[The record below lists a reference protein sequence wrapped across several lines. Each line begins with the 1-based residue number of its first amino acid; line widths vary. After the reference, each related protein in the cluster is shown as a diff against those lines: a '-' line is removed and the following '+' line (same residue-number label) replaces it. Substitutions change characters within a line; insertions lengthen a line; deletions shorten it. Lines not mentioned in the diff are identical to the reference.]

1 MATQVNENKLL
12 RENSIKIVGRL
23 TDAHVTLGNRKDN
36 GQGYISVDA
45 TVVSLING
53 VSNEFKVNFYTNQL
67 TKDGKQMGLYYYK
80 FDMNK
85 LNEFLGQ

>member
-53 VSNEFKVNFYTNQL
+53 VSNEFKTFSASGSPNL
-67 TKDGKQMGLYYYK
+67 E
-80 FDMNK
+80 
-85 LNEFLGQ
+85 LNSINLIPFFVLKNLQG